1 MNNTRKLLI
10 GILSAMTITTL
21 SPATAFA
28 TTRVRK
34 ITYQYGQSVMSG
46 PALKSGT
53 FIATVEAN
61 SLDIYKSMSSNETIG
76 KANKGEVFQIL
87 EDMGSGYARV
97 SYKEVEGYLSI

>member
-46 PALKSGT
+46 PALKMRQSVRQIKGKYSRYLRIWAAVMRGFLT
-53 FIATVEAN
+53 MM
-61 SLDIYKSMSSNETIG
+61 LKDI
-76 KANKGEVFQIL
+76 FQ
-87 EDMGSGYARV
+87 
-97 SYKEVEGYLSI
+97 